1 MKATILVD
9 NYVPNKYALVGEPS
23 FSCLIEEGK
32 TKILFDV
39 GMSSIPFNN
48 AKKLKLDLSNV
59 SYVVLS
65 HGHLDHS
72 WGLENYI
79 ARFKPNRETTLLC
92 HPDALLPKKYGRK
105 NIGIKGDEK
114 HLEEHFTILRST
126 RPYWITEKIVF
137 LGEIERN
144 NEFEAKV
151 PIGKT
156 KSGKKYEDDYSID
169 DSAIAIDGEEGIGI
183 ITGCSH
189 SGICNITEYAKKVVG
204 KAKIAFIVGGF
215 HLQSEDEDNELLKKT
230 VEYLKGQDI
239 RIMYPCHCTNWLGKQ
254 AIGKAMKVGEV
265 GVGSVLEICE
275 LPRT

>member
-23 FSCLIEEGK
+23 FSCLIEDERL
-32 TKILFDV
+32 KILFDV
-39 GMSSIPFNN
+39 GMSSVPFTN
-48 AKKLKLDLSNV
+48 AKKLKLNLSDV

-79 ARFKPNRETTLLC
+79 NRFKPERETTLLC

-105 NIGIKGDEK
+105 NIGIKGNEK
-114 HLEEHFTILRST
+114 HLEEHFTVLHSK

-137 LGEIERN
+137 LGEVERKN
-144 NEFEAKV
+144 DFEAKV

-156 KSGKKYEDDYSID
+156 KRGKQYEDDYSID
-169 DSAIAIDGEEGIGI
+169 DSAIAIDGNDGIVI

-189 SGICNITEYAKKVVG
+189 SGICNIAEYAKKVIG
-204 KAKIAFIVGGF
+204 KEKIKFIVGRV
-215 HLQSEDEDNELLKKT
+215 SSA
-230 VEYLKGQDI
+230 I
-239 RIMYPCHCTNWLGKQ
+239 RGRR
-254 AIGKAMKVGEV
+254 G
-265 GVGSVLEICE
+265 
-275 LPRT
+275 